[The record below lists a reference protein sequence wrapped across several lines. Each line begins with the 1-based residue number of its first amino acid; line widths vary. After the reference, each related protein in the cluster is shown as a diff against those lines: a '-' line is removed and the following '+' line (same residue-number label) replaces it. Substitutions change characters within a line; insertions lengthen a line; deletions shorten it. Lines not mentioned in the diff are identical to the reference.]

1 MTSASI
7 LNIVPEE
14 LPVHQVTIVGVAT
27 VIESPHISEV
37 GIQIECIISDY
48 ISKDKP
54 VELPITLFHP
64 SGSRFTNQTTCA
76 KRGSTLFFS
85 GALTVI
91 DDKLYVELH
100 NFSFIRINQSFT
112 STSAKQMP
120 WSSKSQTPDNPAPT
134 NIAQTIHN
142 MKKSTKTSNNPPP
155 PQNIKSKKSSN
166 RTTNDPSTPTVRSTH
181 KNPQQ
186 LLTPT
191 SEKRKTRSSERIN
204 NKKRKLADI
213 ASEIIDT
220 AEDTT
225 RDAENVKDIEEAYAE
240 DAEDVEDAEDAGDT
254 EDIVYID
261 E

>member
-14 LPVHQVTIVGVAT
+14 LPVHQVNIVGVTTA
-27 VIESPHISEV
+27 IETPHISEV
-37 GIQIECIISDY
+37 RVQIECIISDY

-54 VELPITLFHP
+54 VDLPVTLFHP
-64 SGSRFTNQTTCA
+64 PGSRFTNQTTST

-91 DDKLYVELH
+91 DDKFYVELH
-100 NFSFIRINQSFT
+100 NFSFVRTNQSFT
-112 STSAKQMP
+112 SPARQMP
-120 WSSKSQTPDNPAPT
+120 WSSKSQTSNNPAPT
-134 NIAQTIHN
+134 SIAQTIHN
-142 MKKSTKTSNNPPP
+142 MKKSAQTSNNPPP
-155 PQNIKSKKSSN
+155 LQNIKSKKSSDN
-166 RTTNDPSTPTVRSTH
+166 TPTTPTSTVRSTH

-191 SEKRKTRSSERIN
+191 SEKRKTRSSKRIN

-213 ASEIIDT
+213 ASDIIAA
-220 AEDTT
+220 AEDARDTENV
-225 RDAENVKDIEEAYAE
+225 RDAENIVDAE
-240 DAEDVEDAEDAGDT
+240 DAEYAEDAEDAGDI
-254 EDIVYID
+254 EDVVYV